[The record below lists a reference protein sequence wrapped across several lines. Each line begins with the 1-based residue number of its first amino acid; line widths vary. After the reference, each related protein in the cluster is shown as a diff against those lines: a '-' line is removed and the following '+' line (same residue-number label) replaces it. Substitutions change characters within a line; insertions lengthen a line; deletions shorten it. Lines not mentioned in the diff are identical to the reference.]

1 MRAPRTRLGLLQI
14 ASLALMGT
22 TAWAGYL
29 LVSDIHVVELDSIGC
44 PAPAVQRLS
53 WHFVPHS
60 PTWIS
65 NQFEAF

>member
-1 MRAPRTRLGLLQI
+1 MRAPRIRLALLQI

-29 LVSDIHVVELDSIGC
+29 RVSDIRVVEPDSIDC
-44 PAPAVQRLS
+44 PAPDVQPLS
-53 WHFVPHS
+53 WHLVPHS